1 MNKTIAIY
9 TLGCKVNQGESQAI
23 LDAFRHKGWQ
33 PVDFDQPAA
42 AYIINTCTVT
52 QAADQKSRKMIR
64 AAKKSNPRAL
74 LIVTGC
80 YAESGAGELA
90 AIKEI
95 DLVLG
100 NRRKEEL
107 PDLVEELWQEKTL
120 PQEID
125 PCVCAASAAVAAAAA
140 GSAAASAAAGSAAA
154 SAPAASAPAASMA
167 LPSAMPHEEALSP
180 LLLKGLDR
188 TRATLK
194 LQDGCRQFCSY
205 CIIPYVRREWQSL
218 PAAKALE
225 RVGELAEQGLREVVL
240 LGIHLGA
247 YGWETG
253 KQDQLSVVLE
263 QLLAA
268 YPQVRFRLGSLEPM
282 EATARLIGLIRDYP
296 NACKHLHLP
305 LQSGTDSIL
314 KAMNRP
320 YLTADFRAKAAEI
333 RGAIPDIALTTDVMV
348 GFPGETEE
356 DFRQCL
362 AFVEEMAFS
371 RLHVFAY
378 SRRPGTPAADM
389 ADQVPKAVKEERSKA
404 LITLGQKLQDD
415 YGAGWLGRRQWVLA
429 EEEIGGGFWSG
440 HSDNYLEVVFQLPEA
455 LPETASVKGRLLPVK
470 ITGKS
475 DRKAE
480 AWQGVYDPV

>member
-1 MNKTIAIY
+1 MDKTIAIY
-9 TLGCKVNQGESQAI
+9 TLGCKVNQGESQAM
-23 LDAFRHKGWQ
+23 LDAFRQRGWQ

-42 AYIINTCTVT
+42 VYIINTCTVT

-64 AAKKSNPRAL
+64 GAKKSNPRAL
-74 LIVTGC
+74 LVVTGC
-80 YAESGAGELA
+80 YAESGGGALA

-100 NRRKEEL
+100 NRQKEEM
-107 PDLVEELWQEKTL
+107 PVLVEELWRQKAGQPES
-120 PQEID
+120 D
-125 PCVCAASAAVAAAAA
+125 AGAVAGAAGAVAETAAETAAGAAAEA
-140 GSAAASAAAGSAAA
+140 G
-154 SAPAASAPAASMA
+154 
-167 LPSAMPHEEALSP
+167 AMPHEEAVP
-180 LLLKGLDR
+180 PILLKGLDR

-205 CIIPYVRREWQSL
+205 CIIPYVRQEWQSL

-225 RVGELAEQGLREVVL
+225 RVGEMAEQGLREVVL

-263 QLLAA
+263 QLLEA

-282 EATARLIGLIRDYP
+282 EATARLISLIRDYP

-320 YLTADFRAKAAEI
+320 YLTADFREKAAEI
-333 RGAIPDIALTTDVMV
+333 RQAIPDIALTTDVMV
-348 GFPGETEE
+348 GFPGESEE
-356 DFRQCL
+356 DFRQCQ

-378 SRRPGTPAADM
+378 SRRPGTPAAAM
-389 ADQVPKAVKEERSKA
+389 AGQVPKAEKEERSRA
-404 LITLGQKLQDD
+404 LIALGQKLQEN
-415 YGAGWLGRRQWVLA
+415 YGASWLGRRQWVLA
-429 EEEIGGGFWSG
+429 EEEIGGGFWQG
-440 HSDNYLEVVFQLPEA
+440 HSDNYLEITFQPPSTLPEG
-455 LPETASVKGRLLPVK
+455 TAIKGSLLPVK
-470 ITGKS
+470 IAGKS
-475 DRKAE
+475 GRKPE
-480 AWQGVYDPV
+480 AWQGEYDPS

>member
-23 LDAFRHKGWQ
+23 LDAFRQRGWQ

-42 AYIINTCTVT
+42 VYIINTCTVT

-64 AAKKSNPRAL
+64 GAKKSNPRAL
-74 LIVTGC
+74 LVVTGC
-80 YAESGAGELA
+80 YAESGGGALA

-100 NRRKEEL
+100 NRQKEEL
-107 PDLVEELWQEKTL
+107 PALVEELWRQKAGQPEF
-120 PQEID
+120 D
-125 PCVCAASAAVAAAAA
+125 AGAAA
-140 GSAAASAAAGSAAA
+140 GAGAEAG
-154 SAPAASAPAASMA
+154 
-167 LPSAMPHEEALSP
+167 AMPHEEAVP
-180 LLLKGLDR
+180 PILLKGLDR

-205 CIIPYVRREWQSL
+205 CIIPYVRQEWQSL

-225 RVGELAEQGLREVVL
+225 RVGEMAEQGLREVVL

-263 QLLAA
+263 QLLEA

-282 EATARLIGLIRDYP
+282 EATARLISLIRDYP

-320 YLTADFRAKAAEI
+320 YLTADFREKAAEI
-333 RGAIPDIALTTDVMV
+333 RQAIPDIALTTDVMV
-348 GFPGETEE
+348 GFPGESEE
-356 DFRQCL
+356 DFRQCQD
-362 AFVEEMAFS
+362 FVEEMAFS

-378 SRRPGTPAADM
+378 SRRPGTPAAAM
-389 ADQVPKAVKEERSKA
+389 AGQVPKAVKEQRSRA
-404 LITLGQKLQDD
+404 LIALGQKLQDN
-415 YGAGWLGRRQWVLA
+415 YGASWLGRRQWVLA
-429 EEEIGGGFWSG
+429 EEEIGGGFWYG
-440 HSDNYLEVVFQLPEA
+440 HSDNYLEVTFR
-455 LPETASVKGRLLPVK
+455 LPETAPISGSLLPSSLPGVTSIKGSLLPVT
-470 ITGKS
+470 ITGRS
-475 DRKAE
+475 DRKEE
-480 AWQGVYDPV
+480 AWQGEYEPA